1 MMRSLLGGLVTAF
14 SMYSWIPMPQLE
26 WRKDTMKYALC
37 FFPLV
42 GAVSG
47 GCVALWAWVS
57 SLLGLQ
63 TVLFAA
69 LAVLLPV
76 FLTGGIHL
84 DGFIDTCDALYSRQP
99 MEKKLEILKDP
110 HVGAFGVISCGCYLL
125 LAFALACQI
134 GPDLR
139 LFLGIGLGSVLSRSM
154 SAFSIV
160 TLKTAK
166 NSGLAYLFADNADKK
181 AVRISSLVVGG
192 IALALIFVVSLWLG
206 LVALVVTGIVYLI
219 FLRICRKQIGGI
231 TGDLA
236 GFMLELVEMG
246 MLLAAVVVGVV
257 RG

>member
-1 MMRSLLGGLVTAF
+1 MKALFSGLVTAF

-47 GCVALWAWVS
+47 GVVALWVWAAQA
-57 SLLGLQ
+57 LGITLS
-63 TVLFAA
+63 LFAGV
-69 LAVLLPV
+69 AVLLPV
-76 FLTGGIHL
+76 FVTGAIHV

-110 HVGAFGVISCGCYLL
+110 HIGAFGVISCVCYML
-125 LAFALACQI
+125 LAFALISQI

-139 LFLGIGLGSVLSRSM
+139 LFLAIGLGSVLSRAM

-166 NSGLAYLFADNADKK
+166 NSGLVYLFADNAHKK
-181 AVRISSLVVGG
+181 AVRISAVVTGVV
-192 IALALIFVVSLWLG
+192 ALALMFAVYPLFGVLALG
-206 LVALVVTGIVYLI
+206 ITAVIYLI
-219 FLRICRKQIGGI
+219 FLRICHKQIGGI

-246 MLLAAVVVGVV
+246 MLLAAVITGLIA
-257 RG
+257 